1 MQSIQSEQLRS
12 YTMTSIPLSEFFLT
26 FIMATAHSYCN
37 VKLLNYNETVCMMM
51 LSGVV
56 IKHKKVS

>member
-1 MQSIQSEQLRS
+1 
-12 YTMTSIPLSEFFLT
+12 MTSIPLSEFFLT